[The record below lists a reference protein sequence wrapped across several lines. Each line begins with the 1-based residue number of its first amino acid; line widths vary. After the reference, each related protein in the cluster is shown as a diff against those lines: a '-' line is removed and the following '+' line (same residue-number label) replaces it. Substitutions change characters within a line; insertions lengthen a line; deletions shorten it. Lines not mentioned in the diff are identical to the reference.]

1 MLGVPFILFY
11 RLVLRSWLRGVVSRR
26 DGRSSALQSDAAA
39 VPSYLPHVRQLLC
52 AILLVV
58 GLAFVLQALNGAC
71 CAFAPWMFDSVR
83 AAQESATAGSSMSE
97 GTSVAVTVASVVSGC
112 VIAPVFEELWFRG
125 AWLVGLARAC
135 VPFAIANVV
144 QAVVFGLFHFSA
156 YQAMSAFIL
165 GVLLGLLVKR
175 THSVVPGMVAHALH
189 NLISG
194 LPIVPQALF
203 SLGFYRAAD
212 ELANIPYGAGL
223 DGYTAGLLFAFGVAG
238 LLLVALA
245 IWRTRPAA

>member
-1 MLGVPFILFY
+1 
-11 RLVLRSWLRGVVSRR
+11 
-26 DGRSSALQSDAAA
+26 
-39 VPSYLPHVRQLLC
+39 
-52 AILLVV
+52 
-58 GLAFVLQALNGAC
+58 
-71 CAFAPWMFDSVR
+71 
-83 AAQESATAGSSMSE
+83 MSE
-97 GTSVAVTVASVVSGC
+97 GTSFAVTVASVVSGC

-194 LPIVPQALF
+194 LPIVPQALY

-212 ELANIPYGAGL
+212 ALANIPYGAGL